1 MARLSWTSGPP
12 RSSFSSRRHTVRRL
26 RDQGLYGPRL
36 RDVLPA
42 LAGTVV
48 VVCAVAAG
56 LAVGY
61 RAGGPLVPVV
71 GLSVPALVVAVEMRR
86 RRPGARRRHGR
97 YTADELRELDVQ
109 GLALAVARMLRRDGW
124 RVRLL
129 PAPDRPRLYAR
140 DAAGRQLDVA
150 FRPVAEPLPDETLPD
165 PRTRRHTD
173 GPRLQLVVHRGAFRD
188 RDIRWAQR
196 QGDTRLLDGPA
207 LELWAAGSSLND
219 LFDPGLWD

>member
-26 RDQGLYGPRL
+26 RDQGLYGPRF
-36 RDVLPA
+36 RDVLPG
-42 LAGTVV
+42 LAGAVL
-48 VVCAVAAG
+48 VVCAVVAG

-61 RAGGPLVPVV
+61 RVAGPVVPVA
-71 GLSVPALVVAVEMRR
+71 GLGLLSLVVAVEIRR
-86 RRPGARRRHGR
+86 RRPGARRRRGR

-140 DAAGRQLDVA
+140 DPAGRQLDVA
-150 FRPVAEPLPDETLPD
+150 FRPVAEPLPDEALPD
-165 PRTRRHTD
+165 PHSRR
-173 GPRLQLVVHRGAFRD
+173 GAAVPRLQLVVHRGAFRE

-196 QGDTRLLDGPA
+196 QGDTRLLDGSA
-207 LELWAAGSSLND
+207 LARWAAGAGLNE

>member
-12 RSSFSSRRHTVRRL
+12 RSSFSRRRHTVRRL
-26 RDQGLYGPRL
+26 REQGLYGPRL

-42 LAGTVV
+42 LAGAVV

-61 RAGGPLVPVV
+61 RVGGPLVPVV
-71 GLSVPALVVAVEMRR
+71 GLSVPALVVAVEIRR
-86 RRPGARRRHGR
+86 RRPGTRRRRGH

-150 FRPVAEPLPDETLPD
+150 FRPVAEPLPDEALPD
-165 PRTRRHTD
+165 PRTRRGAA

-188 RDIRWAQR
+188 RDVRWAQR

-207 LELWAAGSSLND
+207 LERWAAGAGLND